1 MLLLKSEFQ
10 IIYFIILVS
19 LMQIIIINLFIMCVK
34 AWKANYCHNNFYHVL
49 TFTNRVQ

>member
-19 LMQIIIINLFIMCVK
+19 LMQIIIINLFIMCGMGSK
-34 AWKANYCHNNFYHVL
+34 L
-49 TFTNRVQ
+49 LP